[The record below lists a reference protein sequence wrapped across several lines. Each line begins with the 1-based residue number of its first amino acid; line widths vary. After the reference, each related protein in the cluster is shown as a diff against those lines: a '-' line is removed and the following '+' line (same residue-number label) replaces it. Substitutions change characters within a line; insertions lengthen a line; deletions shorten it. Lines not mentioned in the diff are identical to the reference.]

1 MRLCHFDR
9 GTKDVSVGVAPHAVA
24 GDLHLPR
31 STMDVTVPGMAATTA
46 RSAQCQSQGLL
57 RIPSTSGAATA
68 GGGGG
73 GGPLRQPGTPRK
85 DDVLDDTFI
94 DVSSHPSLECML
106 HCMQETLCK
115 VGLVVIATY
124 AVLTGVVFS
133 RCVLPSFAAT

>member
-1 MRLCHFDR
+1 M
-9 GTKDVSVGVAPHAVA
+9 GVAPHAVA

-46 RSAQCQSQGLL
+46 RPALCQSQGLL

-94 DVSSHPSLECML
+94 DVSPSHPKL
-106 HCMQETLCK
+106 
-115 VGLVVIATY
+115 
-124 AVLTGVVFS
+124 
-133 RCVLPSFAAT
+133 

>member
-46 RSAQCQSQGLL
+46 RPALCQSQALL

-68 GGGGG
+68 GGGGGGGGG

-94 DVSSHPSLECML
+94 DVSPHASLKCML
-106 HCMQETLCK
+106 H
-115 VGLVVIATY
+115 
-124 AVLTGVVFS
+124 
-133 RCVLPSFAAT
+133 